1 MHRGLQRQIKRTLGL
16 ADEAALE
23 DALTAAEA
31 LATQTDQAGLPAG
44 AVAILG
50 NLRALLGR
58 VDESYEQADRDLA
71 LRTRSLELSSTEL
84 NEVNRRLRGDLEA
97 RARAAQSLREAVT
110 QLLGTEAIGGSGA
123 EDELESLSRIITNL
137 VQEREKQRLHLDN
150 LKFALDEHAIV
161 SITDTQGTI
170 SYANDK
176 FCRISGY
183 TRSELLGRNHRIV
196 KSGRHPPQV
205 YEEMWATITTGKT
218 WHGEICN
225 RAKQGDEYWVA
236 ATIVPF
242 VDGTGLPYEYIA
254 IRTDITARK
263 QAETK
268 LAEQLHFSRQLM
280 DAIPIPIYYKD
291 TQGRYLGTNR
301 SFIETFVARKME
313 ACIGK
318 TVFDLLA
325 PEMAQFQHDKD
336 QELFSEACATQTYEV
351 RAMRVGDE
359 ERSYVYHKAS
369 LTRPDGTVWA
379 LIGAITDLT
388 ERYHWEA
395 GLIEA
400 RDAAEAANRAKS
412 DFLANMS
419 HEIRTP
425 MNGIIGMTDLTLD
438 TALDDEQREYLQIVK
453 SSAESLLTV
462 INDILDFSKIE
473 AGKLQVERIGFDLR
487 RTVAE
492 TLKTMTLR
500 AHQKGLEIICDIDAA
515 VPMRVRGDPGRLR
528 QILLNLVG
536 NAIKFTD
543 RGEIVVRTTIQA
555 QTDKSVTAQ
564 LSVQDSGIGI
574 AAEKLD
580 HVFEA
585 FSQADTSTTRKYGGT
600 GLGLTISNRLV
611 ELMGGH
617 LWVES
622 ELGVGSTFHFTLALG
637 IDASDPVAVVPA
649 RLRGRRVLVVD
660 DNAVNREIFV
670 RQVARWGMTA
680 TTAASGEQA
689 QVMLNTEASPDVMLL
704 DVHMPGMDGFT
715 LVAWIKAQPALRA
728 VPIII
733 LSSGPQRGDAERCR
747 TLGVSAYFSKPIADN
762 ELEAAIAN
770 VLGTSAGTGAGTGA
784 GATGPSSDL
793 LTRHQ
798 LREHARVLT
807 VLLVEDNPVNQQLGI
822 RLLEKWGHRV
832 ILAVNGQ
839 EAVDKVLA
847 SEPID
852 VVLMDMQMPVMSGLE
867 ATQRIRQLETERQQ
881 PRLPII
887 AMTANAMQGDREA
900 CLAAGMDDYLAK
912 PIKVAD
918 LAAKLGPYAGTSGAE
933 ATMQAMPAPTFDY
946 SAALKGMDAEIIEII
961 SQAFQDHYRSE
972 LDALRQAIAVGDVAE
987 ARRHA
992 HGLKGTLA
1000 AFGAQPAERRA
1011 AEMESLA
1018 KVGDLSRFNELYQG
1032 LAEETEKLIAV
1043 LRART

>member
-16 ADEAALE
+16 TDEAALE
-23 DALTAAEA
+23 EALTAAEA
-31 LATQTDQAGLPAG
+31 LAAQPDQAGLPAG
-44 AVAILG
+44 VVAILG

-71 LRTRSLELSSTEL
+71 LRTRSLELSSMEL

-97 RARAAQSLREAVT
+97 RARAAQSLRDVVT

-123 EDELESLSRIITNL
+123 ADELESLSRIITNL

-150 LKFALDEHAIV
+150 LKFALDGHAIV

-170 SYANDK
+170 LYANDR
-176 FCRISGY
+176 FCQISGY
-183 TRSELLGRNHRIV
+183 AREELLGRNHRIV
-196 KSGRHPPQV
+196 KSGRHPPQL
-205 YEEMWATITTGKT
+205 YENMWATITAGKT

-225 RAKQGDEYWVA
+225 RAKQGNEYWVA

-242 VDGTGLPYEYIA
+242 VDGSGLPYEYIA

-291 TQGRYLGTNR
+291 TEGRYLGTNR
-301 SFIETFVARKME
+301 SFVETFVAHKM
-313 ACIGK
+313 ADCIGK
-318 TVFDLLA
+318 TVFDLLT

-336 QELFSEACATQTYEV
+336 QELFREGRPTQTYEV

-369 LTRPDGTVWA
+369 LTRSDGTVWA

-388 ERYHWEA
+388 ERYRWEA
-395 GLIEA
+395 SLVEA

-438 TALDDEQREYLQIVK
+438 TALDDEQRDYLQIVK

-473 AGKLQVERIGFDLR
+473 AGKLQVERISFDFR

-515 VPMRVRGDPGRLR
+515 VPARVRGDPGRMR

-543 RGEIVVRTTIQA
+543 QGEIIVRTTIQA
-555 QTDKSVTAQ
+555 QTVKSVTVQ
-564 LSVQDSGIGI
+564 ISVQDSGIGI
-574 AAEKLD
+574 PAEKLD

-611 ELMGGH
+611 ELMGGN

-622 ELGVGSTFHFTLALG
+622 EVGVGSIFHFTLALG
-637 IDASDPVAVVPA
+637 IDASDPPAVVPA
-649 RLRGRRVLVVD
+649 RLGGRHVLVVD

-670 RQVARWGMTA
+670 RQVARWGMIA

-689 QVMLNTEASPDVMLL
+689 QTVLTSQALPDVMLL

-715 LVAWIKAQPALRA
+715 LVEWIKAQPVPALQA

-733 LSSGPQRGDAERCR
+733 LSSGPMRGDAERCR
-747 TLGVSAYFSKPIADN
+747 MLGVSAYFSKPIADD
-762 ELEAAIAN
+762 ELEVAIAN
-770 VLGTSAGTGAGTGA
+770 VLGNRVGGNS
-784 GATGPSSDL
+784 PSSDL

-798 LREHARVLT
+798 LREHAQVLT

-832 ILAVNGQ
+832 ILAVNGR
-839 EAVDKVLA
+839 EAVNKVFA
-847 SEPID
+847 GEPID
-852 VVLMDMQMPVMSGLE
+852 VVLMDMQMPVMGGIE
-867 ATQRIRQLETERQQ
+867 ATQLIRQHEVAQQ
-881 PRLPII
+881 LAHLPII

-912 PIKVAD
+912 PIKAAE

-933 ATMQAMPAPTFDY
+933 AEMQAVPLPTFDY
-946 SAALKGMDAEIIEII
+946 AAALKGMDAEIVEII
-961 SQAFQDHYRSE
+961 SQAFLDHYRSE
-972 LDALRQAIAVGDVAE
+972 LDALRLAMAAGDVAE
-987 ARRHA
+987 SRRHA

-1000 AFGAQPAERRA
+1000 AFGAQPAERCA

-1018 KVGDLSRFNELYQG
+1018 KVGDLSRFDELYLK
-1032 LAEETEKLIAV
+1032 LAEETEKLVAV

>member
-23 DALTAAEA
+23 EALTAAES
-31 LATQTDQAGLPAG
+31 LAAQSNLPAG
-44 AVAILG
+44 AGAILG

-97 RARAAQSLREAVT
+97 RARAAQSLREVVT
-110 QLLGTEAIGGSGA
+110 QLLGTDAIGGSGA

-170 SYANDK
+170 IYANDK

-183 TRSELLGRNHRIV
+183 TRAELLGRNHRIV

-205 YEEMWATITTGKT
+205 YEEMWATITAGQT

-263 QAETK
+263 QAETR

-291 TQGRYLGTNR
+291 TEGRYLGTNR
-301 SFIETFVARKME
+301 SFIETFVAHKME
-313 ACIGK
+313 GCIGK
-318 TVFDLLA
+318 TVFDLLL
-325 PEMAQFQHDKD
+325 PDMAQFQHEKD
-336 QELFSEACATQTYEV
+336 LELFREECATQTYEV

-369 LTRPDGTVWA
+369 LTRPDGSVWA

-388 ERYHWEA
+388 ERYRWEA
-395 GLIEA
+395 SLIEA

-453 SSAESLLTV
+453 SSSESLLTV

-487 RTVAE
+487 RSVAE

-500 AHQKGLEIICDIDAA
+500 AHQKGLEIICDIDPA
-515 VPMRVRGDPGRLR
+515 VPIQVRGDPGRLR

-543 RGEIVVRTTIQA
+543 QGDIVVRTTVEA
-555 QTDKSVTAQ
+555 QTERSVTVQ
-564 LSVQDSGIGI
+564 FSVQDSGIGI
-574 AAEKLD
+574 AAEKLN

-585 FSQADTSTTRKYGGT
+585 FSQVDTSTTRKYGGT

-622 ELGVGSTFHFTLALG
+622 EVGVGSAFHFTLALG
-637 IDASDPVAVVPA
+637 IDASEPLVRTPA
-649 RLRGRRVLVVD
+649 RLSGRHVLVVD

-680 TTAASGEQA
+680 TTAVSGEQA
-689 QVMLNTEASPDVMLL
+689 QEMLSTQAPPDVMLL
-704 DVHMPGMDGFT
+704 DVHMPGMDGYA
-715 LVAWIKAQPALRA
+715 LVAWIKAQPTLQA
-728 VPIII
+728 VPVII

-747 TLGVSAYFSKPIADN
+747 TLGVSAYFSKPIADD

-770 VLGTSAGTGAGTGA
+770 VLGAGAGTGA
-784 GATGPSSDL
+784 GVASASPDL

-832 ILAVNGQ
+832 ILAVNGL

-847 SEPID
+847 GESID
-852 VVLMDMQMPVMSGLE
+852 VVLMDMQMPVMGGLE
-867 ATQRIRQLETERQQ
+867 ATQHIRQLETARQL

-912 PIKVAD
+912 PIKAAD

-933 ATMQAMPAPTFDY
+933 DEMRALALPAFDY
-946 SAALKGMDAEIIEII
+946 AAALRGMDAEIVEII
-961 SQAFQDHYRSE
+961 TQAFLDHYRSE
-972 LDALRQAIAVGDVAE
+972 LDALHLAIAAGNVGE
-987 ARRHA
+987 ARRHV

-1000 AFGAQPAERRA
+1000 AFGAQPAERLA

-1018 KVGDLSRFNELYQG
+1018 KVGDLSRFDELYLG
-1032 LAEETEKLIAV
+1032 LAEETEKLVIV

>member
-1 MHRGLQRQIKRTLGL
+1 ML
-16 ADEAALE
+16 DEALS
-23 DALTAAEA
+23 AAEA
-31 LATQTDQAGLPAG
+31 LAARPDQAGLPVGVA
-44 AVAILG
+44 AILG

-58 VDESYEQADRDLA
+58 VGDSYEQADRDLA
-71 LRTRSLELSSTEL
+71 LRTRSLELSSLEL
-84 NEVNRRLRGDLEA
+84 NEVNRRLRSDLEA

-123 EDELESLSRIITNL
+123 VDELESLSRIISNL

-170 SYANDK
+170 LYANDR
-176 FCRISGY
+176 FCEISGY
-183 TRSELLGRNHRIV
+183 SRAELIGANHRLV
-196 KSGRHPPQV
+196 KSGRHSPAI
-205 YEEMWATITTGKT
+205 YEDMWATIATGKT

-225 RAKQGDEYWVA
+225 RAKQGNEYWVA

-242 VDGTGLPYEYIA
+242 VDGSGLPYEYIG

-291 TQGRYLGTNR
+291 RDGRYLGTNR
-301 SFIETFVARKME
+301 CFVETFVAHQM
-313 ACIGK
+313 ADCVGK

-336 QELFSEACATQTYEV
+336 QELFREGCATQTYEV
-351 RAMRVGDE
+351 RALRVGDE
-359 ERSYVYHKAS
+359 ERAYVYHKAS

-388 ERYHWEA
+388 ERYRWEA
-395 GLIEA
+395 SLIEA

-438 TALDDEQREYLQIVK
+438 TVLDDEQREYLQIVK
-453 SSAESLLTV
+453 SSAEALLTV

-473 AGKLQVERIGFDLR
+473 AGKLQVERIGFDFR
-487 RTVAE
+487 RALAD
-492 TLKTMTLR
+492 TLKAMTLR
-500 AHQKGLEIICDIDAA
+500 ARQKGLELVCDIDAA
-515 VPMRVRGDPGRLR
+515 VPACVRGDPGRMR

-543 RGEIVVRTTIQA
+543 RGAIVVRTAVQA
-555 QTDKSVTAQ
+555 QTDKSVTVQ
-564 LSVQDSGIGI
+564 ISVQDSGIGI

-600 GLGLTISNRLV
+600 GLGLTISSRLV

-622 ELGVGSTFHFTLALG
+622 TVGVGSTFHFTLALG
-637 IDASDPVAVVPA
+637 VDTSEPVTVVPA
-649 RLRGRRVLVVD
+649 RQARV
-660 DNAVNREIFV
+660 
-670 RQVARWGMTA
+670 
-680 TTAASGEQA
+680 
-689 QVMLNTEASPDVMLL
+689 
-704 DVHMPGMDGFT
+704 
-715 LVAWIKAQPALRA
+715 
-728 VPIII
+728 
-733 LSSGPQRGDAERCR
+733 
-747 TLGVSAYFSKPIADN
+747 
-762 ELEAAIAN
+762 
-770 VLGTSAGTGAGTGA
+770 
-784 GATGPSSDL
+784 
-793 LTRHQ
+793 
-798 LREHARVLT
+798 HARVLS
-807 VLLVEDNPVNQQLGI
+807 VLLVEDNPVNRQLGI

-832 ILAVNGQ
+832 LLAMDGQ
-839 EAVDKVLA
+839 EAVDKVCA
-847 SEPID
+847 DESID
-852 VVLMDMQMPVMSGLE
+852 VVLMDIQMPVLSGLE
-867 ATQRIRQLETERQQ
+867 ATQQIRQRELTQQ
-881 PRLPII
+881 LPHLPII

-900 CLAAGMDDYLAK
+900 CLAAGMDDYIAK
-912 PIKVAD
+912 PIKAAE
-918 LAAKLGPYAGTSGAE
+918 LAAKLGPYAGTSGTE
-933 ATMQAMPAPTFDY
+933 VEMQAVPLPAFDY
-946 SAALKGMDAEIIEII
+946 AAALQSMDVEIVEIIA
-961 SQAFQDHYRSE
+961 QAFLDHYQSE
-972 LDALRQAIAVGDVAE
+972 LDALRQAIAAGAVAE
-987 ARRHA
+987 VRRHA

-1018 KVGDLSRFNELYQG
+1018 KVGDLSRFDERYLG
-1032 LAEETEKLIAV
+1032 LVEEIEKLVAV
-1043 LRART
+1043 LRARA